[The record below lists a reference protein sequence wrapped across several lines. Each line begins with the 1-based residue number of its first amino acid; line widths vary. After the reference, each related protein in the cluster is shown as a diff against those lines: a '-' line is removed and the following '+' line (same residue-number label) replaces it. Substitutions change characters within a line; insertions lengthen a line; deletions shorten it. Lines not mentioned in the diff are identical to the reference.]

1 MLIGFCFSATI
12 STISSKIFNI
22 QYFKTFGVREYKTVA
37 IETGVQNLVLPM
49 MIVQL
54 NFSCPAVLVEVVSVG
69 LMFFFSQILAIF
81 TVYLVNKWVSEYSVR
96 RKLENDCG
104 NGENRQNQENWENGK
119 NGGNDRESVDFQTRV
134 NTECDTKFNHPA
146 VDTNCDFSEK
156 VDPDNKKLEKM
167 KSENGKSDNGKSTT
181 DIGYISN
188 SSSDG
193 INNNAMKMSPTSPIS
208 IATSSSGNSSLE
220 TSNHEISEAEKSK
233 LLTPENG
240 KMSDSDLA

>member
-1 MLIGFCFSATI
+1 M
-12 STISSKIFNI
+12 
-22 QYFKTFGVREYKTVA
+22 REYKTVA

-81 TVYLVNKWVSEYSVR
+81 TVYLVNKWVSEYFVR
-96 RKLENDCG
+96 RKLENDRG
-104 NGENRQNQENWENGK
+104 NGENRENRENGENEK
-119 NGGNDRESVDFQTRV
+119 SGENGGNDRESVDFQTRV
-134 NTECDTKFNHPA
+134 KTECDTKFKNRN

-156 VDPDNKKLEKM
+156 VDPENKKLDKI
-167 KSENGKSDNGKSTT
+167 KSENGKSENGKSNT
-181 DIGYISN
+181 DVGYISN

-208 IATSSSGNSSLE
+208 ITTSSSGNSSLE
-220 TSNHEISEAEKSK
+220 TSNHDISEAEKSK

-240 KMSDSDLA
+240 KISDSDLA

>member
-1 MLIGFCFSATI
+1 M
-12 STISSKIFNI
+12 
-22 QYFKTFGVREYKTVA
+22 REYKTVA

-81 TVYLVNKWVSEYSVR
+81 TVYLVNKWVSEYFVR
-96 RKLENDCG
+96 RKLENDRG
-104 NGENRQNQENWENGK
+104 NGENRENRENGENEK
-119 NGGNDRESVDFQTRV
+119 SGENGGNDRESVDFQTRV
-134 NTECDTKFNHPA
+134 KTECDTKFKNRK

-156 VDPDNKKLEKM
+156 VDPENKKLDKI
-167 KSENGKSDNGKSTT
+167 KSENGKSENGKSNT
-181 DIGYISN
+181 DVGYISN

-208 IATSSSGNSSLE
+208 ITTSSSGNSSLE
-220 TSNHEISEAEKSK
+220 TSNHDISEAEKSK